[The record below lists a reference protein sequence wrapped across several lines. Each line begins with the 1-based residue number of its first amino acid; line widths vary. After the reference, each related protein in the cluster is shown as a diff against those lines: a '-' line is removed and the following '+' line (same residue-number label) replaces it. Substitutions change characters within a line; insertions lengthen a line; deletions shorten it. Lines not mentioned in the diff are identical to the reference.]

1 MNRVI
6 VWVLIGGIMIFTLP
20 FLLSS
25 SSADDPRFHRPGEII
40 GERLQLK
47 SLTIRSPNGGE
58 VWDRGRTYHISWIS
72 DRVDQVMIE
81 LFKGGDRVLTIG
93 IPPRDARAG
102 QRRVTRNYPWLI
114 PTTLEPGPDYTLRIR
129 EIRGTTHDESD
140 SAFSISDRPVLSQPP
155 PRAHLNE
162 RVILPLRN
170 GGFVIAPERPGQKVY
185 HGNPWLGDDR
195 DNYARQGFASFD
207 LSGIPREATIVSAQL
222 NLSEHLIFSGHP
234 FEDLGN
240 FQIIPTPYGTLD
252 AFDYSRAGASGTVYN
267 GGPPGPS
274 LDVTSSVREWRAAGR
289 ELYQIRMQ
297 FDRETDGDRASD
309 LLEFSLG
316 TSLRIDYN

>member
-1 MNRVI
+1 MKRVI
-6 VWVLIGGIMIFTLP
+6 VLFVVGGIMIFALP
-20 FLLSS
+20 LLVSS
-25 SSADDPRFHRPGEII
+25 TYADEPRLHRPGELL
-40 GERLQLK
+40 GERLRLK
-47 SLTIRSPNGGE
+47 SLTIRTPNGGE

-81 LFKGGDRVLTIG
+81 LLKGGDRVVTIG
-93 IPPRDARAG
+93 IPPRDARSREERA
-102 QRRVTRNYPWLI
+102 TRSYPWRV
-114 PTTLEPGPDYTLRIR
+114 PTTLEPGPDYTVRIR
-129 EIRGTTHDESD
+129 EIRGTTQDESD
-140 SAFSISDRPVLSQPP
+140 SNFSISDRPVLSQPP
-155 PRAHLNE
+155 PRAHLDE

-170 GGFVIAPERPGQKVY
+170 GGFVMAPERPGQKVY

-207 LSGIPREATIVSAQL
+207 ISGIPREATIVSATL
-222 NLSEHLIFSGHP
+222 DLSGSLVFAGHP

-252 AFDYSRAGASGTVYN
+252 ASDFSRAGSSGNVYN

-274 LDVTSSVREWRAAGR
+274 LDVTRSVREWHAAGS

-309 LLEFSLG
+309 LLEYSLG

>member
-1 MNRVI
+1 MKRVI
-6 VWVLIGGIMIFTLP
+6 VCFVVGVIMICALS

-25 SSADDPRFHRPGEII
+25 TYADDPRLHRPGELL
-40 GERLQLK
+40 GERLRLK
-47 SLTIRSPNGGE
+47 SLTIRTPNGGE

-72 DRVDQVMIE
+72 DRVDQVIIE
-81 LFKGGDRVLTIG
+81 LLKGGDRVLTIG
-93 IPPRDARAG
+93 IPPRDARSRE
-102 QRRVTRNYPWLI
+102 RRVTRSYSWLI
-114 PTTLEPGPDYTLRIR
+114 PTTLEPGPDYTVRIR
-129 EIRGTTHDESD
+129 EIRGTTQDESN
-140 SAFSISDRPVLSQPP
+140 SNFSISDRPVLSQPP
-155 PRAHLNE
+155 PRAHLDE

-170 GGFVIAPERPGQKVY
+170 GGFVMAPERPGQKVY

-207 LSGIPREATIVSAQL
+207 ISSIPREATIVSAQL
-222 NLSEHLIFSGHP
+222 NLSGSLVFSGHP

-252 AFDYSRAGASGTVYN
+252 ASDFSRAGSSGNIYN

-274 LDVTSSVREWRAAGR
+274 LDVTRSVREWHAAGR

-309 LLEFSLG
+309 LLEYSLG
-316 TSLRIDYN
+316 TSLRVDYN